1 MRDYTRIAMPH
12 DDHCPYE
19 DCGKFVK
26 DWYIE
31 WYPLPKQYEI
41 GRRQLAMD
49 CPWCRR
55 PVLLEKRRPVLPTQK
70 VPMEARSYA
79 EATKYAVIQPEIYLS
94 LEAFLSDPNQVEKAA
109 PYKLGYWENVNIP

>member
-1 MRDYTRIAMPH
+1 MPH
-12 DDHCPYE
+12 DEDSPYE

-41 GRRQLAMD
+41 GGKRTAMD

-55 PVLLEKRRPVLPTQK
+55 PVMLDRRRPIIPNKQM
-70 VPMEARSYA
+70 PMQARSYD
-79 EATKYAVIQPEIYLS
+79 EATKYVVIQPENYPS
-94 LEAFLSDPNQVEKAA
+94 LEAFLSDPNQAEKAA
-109 PYKLGYWENVNIP
+109 PFKQGYWKGVNIP